1 VTTVLT
7 DPVDDPCATGPVP
20 LTAGPATWA
29 AERGTATAFT
39 FTDHAV
45 SPPRRSSLTWAELA
59 RDTDDLARRLRAV
72 AEPGER
78 CAIMLPTGLE
88 FVVGMLAAVRAG
100 LVAVPLFGPDNRG
113 HAERVRAVL
122 EDCTPALALATAASV
137 EAVEATGAVG
147 RVLALDGP
155 PDGLP
160 APSAVA
166 LHDPDPDDVAYLQYT
181 SGSTRTPAGVV
192 VTHANVVANCAQ
204 LVEAVA
210 VHRDTNRSV
219 TWLPLFHDMGLVAGV
234 LLPVCTGISADLMDP
249 AAFVQRPARWLDL
262 LSGAPGTFSAAP
274 NFAFDHCV
282 RRVRDTDL
290 ERLDLGRVTALV
302 NGSEPVRPATIER
315 FAERFGPVGFRR
327 EAHRPSYG
335 LAEATVFVATG
346 PAGRGPVTVAFDAE
360 RLRTGEAT
368 PTAPDDDGA
377 RPLVSCGTPFGQTVV
392 VVDPATRRPLPDGAV
407 GELWCR
413 GPNVAAAYHGGGAR
427 SRETFEA
434 TLAEEARGDLPAGPW
449 MRTGDLGVVHG
460 GDLFVTGRLKDVII
474 VDGRNHYPQD
484 LEATAESADPELR
497 QGLVAAFGV
506 DDRAD
511 GEEVVVLAV
520 RRRRDEDGSAA
531 RAVRRAVSSQHGVPV
546 REVRFVSPHE
556 LPRTSSG
563 KIARA
568 ASRRA
573 YLAAEPAAAR

>member
-1 VTTVLT
+1 MTTVLT

-29 AERGTATAFT
+29 AERGTSTAFT
-39 FTDHAV
+39 FSDHTV
-45 SPPRRSSLTWAELA
+45 SPPRRSSLTWDELA
-59 RDTDDLARRLRAV
+59 RDTDDLARRLRTV

-122 EDCTPALALATAASV
+122 EDCTPALALATPAGV

-147 RVLALDGP
+147 RVLALGGTGDE
-155 PDGLP
+155 LP
-160 APSAVA
+160 APSGAELV
-166 LHDPDPDDVAYLQYT
+166 DPDPDDVAYLQYT

-192 VTHANVVANCAQ
+192 VTHANVLANCAQ
-204 LVEAVA
+204 LVDAVG

-234 LLPVCTGISADLMDP
+234 LLPVCTGVSADLMDP

-262 LSGAPGTFSAAP
+262 LAGAPGTFSAAP

-282 RRVRDTDL
+282 RRVRDVDL
-290 ERLDLGRVTALV
+290 ERLDLSGVTALV

-346 PAGRGPVTVAFDAE
+346 PAGREPVTVAFDAE
-360 RLRTGEAT
+360 RLRSGEAVPAT
-368 PTAPDDDGA
+368 DDDGA
-377 RPLVSCGTPFGQTVV
+377 RALVSCGTPVGQSVV
-392 VVDPATRRPLPDGAV
+392 VVDPVSRRPRPDGAV

-413 GPNVAAAYHGGGAR
+413 GPNVAAAYHGGGER

-434 TLAEEARGDLPAGPW
+434 TLADDARGGLPAGPW
-449 MRTGDLGVVHG
+449 MRTGDLGVVHDG
-460 GDLFVTGRLKDVII
+460 ALFVTGRLKDTII

-484 LEATAESADPELR
+484 LEATAESADPEVR

-506 DDRAD
+506 DDRD
-511 GEEVVVLAV
+511 EGEQVVVLAV

-531 RAVRRAVSSQHGVPV
+531 RTVRRAVSSEHGVPV
-546 REVRFVSPHE
+546 REVRFVPPHE

-568 ASRRA
+568 ACRRA
-573 YLAAEPAAAR
+573 YLADAGALR